1 MNYNQIH
8 VRRYT
13 FLKCFLGRNLYYL
26 LIKFKP
32 FCYVTVIAPGPSA
45 SKENPSQPTQVITID
60 LQFSDSPGQSQPTN
74 QTSSQVTDLPQEEY
88 ITNEESLV
96 TCRFCECFFRQF
108 WLKVLHYKQ
117 SRRCINELQKEYL
130 RAKNMLLTYSNLKDI
145 ERENLTKWEVDL
157 WSANPLINETNAKKV
172 LKCKCATS
180 LTFPS
185 TMNYVLHREAHH
197 RYGHYFTF

>member
-1 MNYNQIH
+1 MS
-8 VRRYT
+8 V
-13 FLKCFLGRNLYYL
+13 

-32 FCYVTVIAPGPSA
+32 FCYVTVITPGPSP
-45 SKENPSQPTQVITID
+45 SKENPSLPTQVITID

-117 SRRCINELQKEYL
+117 SRRCINELQREYL
-130 RAKNMLLTYSNLKDI
+130 RAKNRHQNSNLATT

-157 WSANPLINETNAKKV
+157 WSANPLINETNAKNV